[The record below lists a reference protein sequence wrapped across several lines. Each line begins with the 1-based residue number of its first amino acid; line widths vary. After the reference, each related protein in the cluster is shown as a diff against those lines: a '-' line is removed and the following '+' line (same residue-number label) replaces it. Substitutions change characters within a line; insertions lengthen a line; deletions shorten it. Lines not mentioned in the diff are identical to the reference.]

1 MIQELRSCF
10 RGSVQGI
17 LSYQQRDLRWSIH
30 VQGPEIDL
38 DRNHPVD
45 IPLLDWAGQST
56 WMYQAGST
64 VDVAGILSIDEN
76 DDWWLT
82 GSAGSPLCVIPS
94 DDDLESAEQLE
105 GLGVQMRGRLV
116 WNTAISTWCLDK
128 GGAANADLV
137 ATSNIDDLLLILSAD
152 PSAALQD
159 STKRY
164 VVSAYMKY
172 ALEPSVED
180 ESAYFVD
187 SPGYTPG
194 WTSIAVT
201 IPGPRSSWLEAGQA
215 IVANVSVAWDD
226 ENMRAEL
233 LVHEYSEGEKA
244 SPMNLLWSDG
254 ATNWGYD
261 KNKIVRINGLA
272 VEDNG
277 TWYLSEPGSDKRIL
291 LSTVN
296 NCIGLDELHVGTA
309 MTWEGRLRQVE
320 DSNSLTMVYT
330 LNDAD
335 VDDDDNDGLSN
346 ALESAFG
353 TSSNNDD
360 SDGDGINDRQEYID
374 QS

>member
-1 MIQELRSCF
+1 
-10 RGSVQGI
+10 
-17 LSYQQRDLRWSIH
+17 
-30 VQGPEIDL
+30 
-38 DRNHPVD
+38 
-45 IPLLDWAGQST
+45 
-56 WMYQAGST
+56 
-64 VDVAGILSIDEN
+64 
-76 DDWWLT
+76 
-82 GSAGSPLCVIPS
+82 
-94 DDDLESAEQLE
+94 
-105 GLGVQMRGRLV
+105 MRGRLV
-116 WNTAISTWCLDK
+116 WNTAISSWCLDK
-128 GGAANADLV
+128 GGSANSELT
-137 ATSNIDDLLLILSAD
+137 ATSSIDDLLLLLSAN

-159 STKRY
+159 SSQRY

-180 ESAYFVD
+180 EGAYFTD

-201 IPGPRSSWLEAGQA
+201 IPGPRSSWLEAGQE
-215 IVANVSVAWDD
+215 IIANVSIAWDD

-233 LVHEYSEGEKA
+233 LVHEYSEGQKTN
-244 SPMNLLWSDG
+244 PMNLLWSDG

-272 VEDNG
+272 SEDNG

-291 LSTVN
+291 LQTVN

-335 VDDDDNDGLSN
+335 VDDNDNDGLSD

-353 TSSNNDD
+353 TSSNNED
-360 SDGDGINDRQEYID
+360 SDGDGISDRQEYVE